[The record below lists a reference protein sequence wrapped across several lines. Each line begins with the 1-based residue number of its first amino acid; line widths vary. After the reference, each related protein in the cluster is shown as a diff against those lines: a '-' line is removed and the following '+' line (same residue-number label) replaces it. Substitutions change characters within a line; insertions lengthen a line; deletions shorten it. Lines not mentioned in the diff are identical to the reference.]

1 MADPMP
7 LSLPDV
13 CGGGLV
19 AQVEEELAKVAANIL
34 DPNTKYTVKR
44 TLTIRLIFTPLDD
57 ERRAVGVTVDVASK
71 LAPMGA
77 LQTLAYTQTRPGTRG
92 FVEQA
97 PPEQLVLDQ
106 IGGGPK
112 AVASGGK

>member
-7 LSLPDV
+7 LSLSDV

-19 AQVEEELAKVAANIL
+19 AQVEEELAKIASNIL
-34 DPNTKYTVKR
+34 DPNTKSAAVR
-44 TLTIRLIFTPLDD
+44 TLTIRLRFAPLDD

-92 FVEQA
+92 FVENV

-106 IGGGPK
+106 IGGGPR
-112 AVASGGK
+112 AVANGGK